1 MKKIFSVFIAI
12 VLALLS
18 LVPAFA
24 VELNDNGQAPFV
36 LVSGMGYKPLVMN
49 AGTDTQ
55 QSVWPPEIIVGDL
68 LPPIAKGLF
77 SAATGGGWLGFG
89 NNLLPATYD
98 ILKYAACDN
107 NGDSVYN
114 VTTATYPQ
122 SLAHYPDLAS
132 AQSSEG
138 GLLHSAC
145 DKIGADMT
153 YYFNYDWRLSP
164 MVNAAYLDA
173 FIENVKLEKGCEKVD
188 LAVLSMGGIVTLTY
202 FQMFG
207 TSSVKS
213 CMLLC
218 STYSGVQL
226 ASDAMSLR
234 LGIDK
239 DDLLNYLPQN
249 SGTTQTK
256 AVMKVLFLLADIT
269 GIGDVIVGFANAGLA
284 ALLDDFNKIIIQKI
298 FLTMPGLWAVVR
310 AEDYEAAKT
319 NLLDPQKQTG
329 LIERIDY
336 VQYNVHQKCKEIIQN
351 AMADGV
357 RVTFVAN
364 YNLAPAP
371 VYASS
376 SFHSDTLIETARASG
391 GAYCAPLGTT
401 LPAGYMQQNAC
412 SGHNHISPD
421 NIIDAS
427 TADFPDQVWFVKNV
441 RHVRCLYGSDYN
453 EFLLWLIYQ
462 PTQATVF
469 SSPDYPQFLGSDD
482 DGMTLYHI
490 ETVEKANALFDYL
503 LSLLKRIS
511 AVKLPLFKTL

>member
-1 MKKIFSVFIAI
+1 MKKIFSVFIAAI
-12 VLALLS
+12 FTLLS
-18 LVPAFA
+18 VLPVFA
-24 VELNDNGQAPFV
+24 AQAGSTEQAPFV

-49 AGTDTQ
+49 IGTDNQ
-55 QSVWPPEIIVGDL
+55 QSVFPPVINTEDL
-68 LPPIAKGLF
+68 ILPIAKGLF
-77 SAATGGGWLGFG
+77 SAVGSGWLGFG
-89 NNLLPATYD
+89 NHLLPAAYD
-98 ILKYAACDN
+98 ILQYAACDD
-107 NGDSVYN
+107 NGDSAYEVLPY
-114 VTTATYPQ
+114 TYPK
-122 SLAHYPDLAS
+122 SMAHYPEVAG
-132 AQSSEG
+132 AHSSEG
-138 GLLHSAC
+138 GLIHSAC
-145 DKIGADMT
+145 DKIGADNV

-173 FIENVKLEKGCEKVD
+173 YINNVKFEKSCEKVD

-207 TSSVKS
+207 TASVKS
-213 CMLLC
+213 CVLLC

-234 LGIDK
+234 LGVDK

-249 SGTTQTK
+249 FGTAQTK
-256 AVMKVLFLLADIT
+256 AAMIAAFKLLDMLGIADA
-269 GIGDVIVGFANAGLA
+269 IVNFVNEGLA
-284 ALLDDFNKIIIQKI
+284 ALLDSFTEEIMKEI

-310 AEDYEAAKT
+310 QEDYEAAKT
-319 NLLDPQKQTG
+319 SLLDPQKHAG

-336 VQYNVHQKCKEIIQN
+336 VQYNVHQKRKEILQS

-357 RVTFVAN
+357 KVAFVAN

-391 GAYCAPLGTT
+391 GATCAPLGTT
-401 LPAGYMQQNAC
+401 LPAGYVQQNAC

-441 RHVRCLYGSDYN
+441 GHVRCLYGSDYN
-453 EFLLWLIYQ
+453 EFLLWLNHQ
-462 PTQATVF
+462 PTQPTVLTN
-469 SSPDYPQFLGSDD
+469 PDYPQFMGSDN
-482 DGMTLYHI
+482 DGMTLYRI
-490 ETVEKANALFDYL
+490 EHVEQSKTLFDYL
-503 LSLLKRIS
+503 LSFIKMITATNLPFLKY
-511 AVKLPLFKTL
+511 